1 MEAFSEAIK
10 VFAEKHLIPT
20 VISLITGAI
29 FYLFTPE
36 NSWFIGKLSRV
47 GYWLLLSGCIFLFV
61 QLLIWIKKEIE
72 NNKYKKSLN
81 AKNDEC
87 KRSFVKERIG
97 VLWDYV
103 DSLDQEDRKILKQF
117 LKSKNKPYVVRGK
130 IFYAP
135 GKLLSSKDVH
145 KQEGYDEKGSFTK
158 YVLDDSLYNALV
170 ASSELYGK
178 ISRFEEV

>member
-1 MEAFSEAIK
+1 MEVFSGAIK

-20 VISLITGAI
+20 VISFVTGAI
-29 FYLFTPE
+29 LYLFTPE
-36 NSWFIGKLSRV
+36 DSWLIGKLSRG
-47 GYWLLLSGCIFLFV
+47 GYWLLLSGCIFLFI
-61 QLLIWIKKEIE
+61 QLLIWMRKSFQK
-72 NNKYKKSLN
+72 NQYNKSVN
-81 AKNDEC
+81 AKNDDY
-87 KRSFVKERIG
+87 KRTVVKERIG

-117 LKSKNKPYVVRGK
+117 LKSKNKPYIVRGT

-145 KQEGYDEKGSFTK
+145 KQEGYDEKGSYTK